1 MMSLEI
7 IVFIASILFGI
18 VLYWRE
24 SKSNAIYKF
33 FNTVFYSKELQMKD
47 TSKKGFLYQQ
57 SFLMRLVYV
66 SVLFLV
72 GIVVV
77 RFIIPIDL
85 ATLSLF
91 VSSIFGTLLGTYL
104 ANFVFK
110 SSEVIDEK
118 GDSLEEPSDCKISQ
132 DFHNYFYYFKDFV
145 NLCKIETQLDLLD
158 FIENFDNS
166 IHYWNKSWFE
176 KENIEDDFPLWT
188 MIQELCHN

>member
-24 SKSNAIYKF
+24 SKSNKVYRF
-33 FNTVFYSKELQMKD
+33 FNKIFYSKELQMSD
-47 TSKKGFLYQQ
+47 SSAKGFLYQQ
-57 SFLMRLVYV
+57 SFLMRLVYIG
-66 SVLFLV
+66 VLFLV

-91 VSSIFGTLLGTYL
+91 ASSIFGTLLGTYL

-118 GDSLEEPSDCKISQ
+118 SDSLLDAVKDTVEKG
-132 DFHNYFYYFKDFV
+132 KDFIQDLESKDAKV
-145 NLCKIETQLDLLD
+145 ETEVKQ
-158 FIENFDNS
+158 EMNS
-166 IHYWNKSWFE
+166 KPEAE
-176 KENIEDDFPLWT
+176 KQSARDRLKDKGL
-188 MIQELCHN
+188 M